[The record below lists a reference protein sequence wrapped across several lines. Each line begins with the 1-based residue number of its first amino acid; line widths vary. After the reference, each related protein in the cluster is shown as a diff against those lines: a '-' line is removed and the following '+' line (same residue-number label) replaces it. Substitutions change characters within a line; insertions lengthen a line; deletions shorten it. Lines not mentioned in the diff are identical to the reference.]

1 MLALMSYIQLIS
13 QTVIISENMGSP
25 SGTTAIASHTFQ
37 NSPTLTY
44 SGTADVRITTPSTG
58 YTGSSG
64 SGNVFFG
71 TSGGNAKEF
80 LISGINT
87 SAYTSI
93 SLSFGVLS
101 TSANSML
108 TVEVSSDGTNYTAL
122 TVNTTIT
129 ANTWTLKTAT
139 GSIPAASNLR
149 LKFSKNSIVSYRLD
163 DVIISGT
170 LASTPLITV
179 LPTSLTGFTYVE
191 GSGPSA
197 EQSFTASGSNLTAN
211 ITVTAPTGYEV
222 STTSGSGFAASVI
235 LPHTGG
241 TVNSTTVYARL
252 KADLEEGS
260 YAGDISLTST
270 GATAKTVALSG
281 TVTVI
286 VAEPSNHP
294 TNFTATAN
302 TTTSLTVA
310 WTDATPAA
318 EGYLI
323 KGSTTSYESI
333 TAPVDGSAVA
343 DATLVKNVAAGVE
356 MHQFTGLTQATTHF
370 FKIWPY
376 NGSGTSINYLTSG
389 TVPQTSATTQSE
401 TPSVTLTGTDPGT
414 SDFVVG
420 SSNNVLYRIAVA
432 VQYNTVTLNQL
443 VITTSGTYLPA
454 DVAAG
459 GFKLWYST
467 NNTFGSD
474 TELGSLSA
482 VTGGGENLTFTGLT
496 QAFAPGTNYLFVTAN
511 IDAAA
516 TTTHTIGAAADANG
530 DFTFAAALNFSG
542 STFGAGNLH
551 TIANAITL
559 LLNENFDYT
568 VGTLL
573 TANGYTAHSG
583 TDNPITVTASTMT
596 YPGYLSSG
604 VGNEISLSS
613 SAEDVNKTFS
623 ERTSGT
629 TYFGL
634 LVNVSSVTTTGD
646 YFFNVGATTIGS
658 TFRGRV
664 FVKKNA
670 SEKLA
675 FGIAQSTTVAN
686 FSEFNYN
693 LNETY
698 FLILKYEIILGAT
711 NDIASL
717 IINPVLNINEP
728 VAGWISNTDAA
739 STDLANLGS
748 FAFRQGNSTNG
759 PVLKID
765 GIRVATTWQDIV
777 GPQLIFSGTGNW
789 NETGRWSSAT
799 LPSVNSAATINGSA
813 TVSTA
818 IAVTD
823 LSVNNT
829 KSVTVAN
836 TGQLTVSG
844 TLTNSAGNSGLVIKS
859 DATGTGSLI
868 HNTAD
873 VAATVERYVTGNSNL
888 TAFDYHL
895 VSVPL
900 DAAVTN
906 AQFMGSYLYHFD
918 AATQSWTSNGTSTTA
933 PVPVNA
939 GYMIYYPNASTTYNF
954 TGELNNGSFTAA
966 TGLDAADEFA
976 LVPNPY
982 PSAIDWNAASGWTK
996 TNLRDAIYVWDPV
1009 GNQYAAFGAEAGINN
1024 GTRYI
1029 PAGQAFFVKSSAAS
1043 TVLAMNNSVRVHN
1056 TQTFWK
1062 EGDLTKDLLRVKAL
1076 GNGLSD
1082 ELVLRFRQGTEA
1094 GLDLMDVDKLFG
1106 ADEAPQLFTL
1116 TTDERQLS
1124 INTQPYSQQ
1133 TVVVPMGFELKKDV
1147 EVSLNFSGIE
1157 AFEPTVNIFLED
1169 CFTGQMV
1176 NLRENPVYTFNHTQG
1191 NEPQRFKLHLMGV
1204 TAVGETP
1211 SAMAGQI
1218 WSDGNSLYLSFPEL
1232 QGQKALYELFDLNG
1246 RLLESRVLSL
1256 ETIQRLRPQASG
1268 IVIARVSLANQVYVN
1283 KLFIR

>member
-1 MLALMSYIQLIS
+1 MKQIKI
-13 QTVIISENMGSP
+13 
-25 SGTTAIASHTFQ
+25 
-37 NSPTLTY
+37 
-44 SGTADVRITTPSTG
+44 
-58 YTGSSG
+58 
-64 SGNVFFG
+64 
-71 TSGGNAKEF
+71 
-80 LISGINT
+80 
-87 SAYTSI
+87 
-93 SLSFGVLS
+93 
-101 TSANSML
+101 
-108 TVEVSSDGTNYTAL
+108 
-122 TVNTTIT
+122 
-129 ANTWTLKTAT
+129 
-139 GSIPAASNLR
+139 
-149 LKFSKNSIVSYRLD
+149 
-163 DVIISGT
+163 
-170 LASTPLITV
+170 LITV
-179 LPTSLTGFTYVE
+179 LGVLLIGSSSWGQYAVNFDGSSDATHASNYGFTDHDLNGITWTGVQAIIPTTPLTGEWYNGVRSLRLRGYSTSHMTMTENKTTGIGTISFNYRRYSTDSQVTWKVEYSTNDGGSWTQVGSDFTAPASDIVQVFSGDVNVSGNVRIRIIHASGGASSNKRLNIDDLSITDYSGGATPTLSVSETSLTGFTYVE

-197 EQSFTASGSNLTAN
+197 EQSFTASGSNLTAD

-235 LPHTGG
+235 LPYIGG
-241 TVNSTTVYARL
+241 TVSSTTVYARL
-252 KADLEEGS
+252 KAGLEEGS

-294 TNFTATAN
+294 SNFTATAN

-333 TAPVDGSAVA
+333 TAPVDGTAVA

-356 MHQFTGLTQATTHF
+356 MHQFTGLTQATTHY

-420 SSNNVLYRIAVA
+420 SSNNVLYRVA
-432 VQYNTVTLNQL
+432 VLVQYSTVTLNQL

-551 TIANAITL
+551 TIAEAP
-559 LLNENFDYT
+559 D
-568 VGTLL
+568 
-573 TANGYTAHSG
+573 
-583 TDNPITVTASTMT
+583 VTK
-596 YPGYLSSG
+596 LF
-604 VGNEISLSS
+604 
-613 SAEDVNKTFS
+613 FS
-623 ERTSGT
+623 EYLEGSSNNKAIEI
-629 TYFGL
+629 
-634 LVNVSSVTTTGD
+634 VN
-646 YFFNVGATTIGS
+646 
-658 TFRGRV
+658 RGENNLDLSKV
-664 FVKKNA
+664 VVKLY
-670 SEKLA
+670 S
-675 FGIAQSTTVAN
+675 
-686 FSEFNYN
+686 
-693 LNETY
+693 
-698 FLILKYEIILGAT
+698 
-711 NDIASL
+711 
-717 IINPVLNINEP
+717 
-728 VAGWISNTDAA
+728 
-739 STDLANLGS
+739 
-748 FAFRQGNSTNG
+748 
-759 PVLKID
+759 
-765 GIRVATTWQDIV
+765 
-777 GPQLIFSGTGNW
+777 
-789 NETGRWSSAT
+789 
-799 LPSVNSAATINGSA
+799 NGSA
-813 TVSTA
+813 TVGNTLQNLVGSLAPGEVYLIVNSSANAAIKAHSDIESTVTFFNGDDALELLYDGVTTDVFGEIGTDPGTGWAVGGTANMTPDKTLIRKLTVNQGNTTGAGSFGTNADNSEWIIKDIDYAANLGEYGTAFTGATNTDWATASNWDMGLPSASYAA
-818 IAVTD
+818 IVASTVNHPVAGGIS
-823 LSVNNT
+823 SVKNLLI
-829 KSVTVAN
+829 KSGSN
-836 TGQLTVSG
+836 LQITGQLTVSG

-868 HNTAD
+868 HNTTD

-888 TAFDYHL
+888 TEFDYHL

-918 AATQSWTSNGTSTTA
+918 ATTQQWVSNGTSTSTT
-933 PVPVNA
+933 VPVDA

-1009 GNQYAAFGAEAGINN
+1009 GNQYAAFGTDAGING

-1062 EGDLTKDLLRVKAL
+1062 EGELTKDLLRVKAL

-1082 ELVLRFRQGTEA
+1082 EIVLRFRQGTEA
-1094 GLDLMDVDKLFG
+1094 GLDETDVDKLFG
-1106 ADEAPQLFTL
+1106 ADEAPQLYTL
-1116 TTDERQLS
+1116 TADERQLS

-1133 TVVVPMGFELKKDV
+1133 TVVVPIGFELKKDV
-1147 EVSLNFSGIE
+1147 EVSLHFSGIE

-1169 CFTGQMV
+1169 CFTGQMI

-1211 SAMAGQI
+1211 SAMTGQI
-1218 WSDGNSLYLSFPEL
+1218 WSEGNSLYLSFPEL
-1232 QGQKALYELFDLNG
+1232 QGQQALYELFDLNG
-1246 RLLESRVLSL
+1246 HLLESRVLSL

>member
-1 MLALMSYIQLIS
+1 MKQIKI
-13 QTVIISENMGSP
+13 
-25 SGTTAIASHTFQ
+25 
-37 NSPTLTY
+37 
-44 SGTADVRITTPSTG
+44 
-58 YTGSSG
+58 
-64 SGNVFFG
+64 
-71 TSGGNAKEF
+71 
-80 LISGINT
+80 
-87 SAYTSI
+87 
-93 SLSFGVLS
+93 
-101 TSANSML
+101 
-108 TVEVSSDGTNYTAL
+108 
-122 TVNTTIT
+122 
-129 ANTWTLKTAT
+129 
-139 GSIPAASNLR
+139 
-149 LKFSKNSIVSYRLD
+149 
-163 DVIISGT
+163 
-170 LASTPLITV
+170 LITV
-179 LPTSLTGFTYVE
+179 LGVLLIGSSSWGQYAVNFDGSSDATHASNYGFTDHDLNGITWTGVQAIIPTTPLTGEWYNGVRSLRLRGYSTSHMTMTENKTTGIGTISFNYRRYSTDSQVTWKVEYSTNDGGSWTQVGSDFTAPASDIIQVFSGDVNVSGNVRIRIIHASGGASSNKRLNIDDLSITDYSGGATPTLSVSETSLTGFTYVE

-197 EQSFTASGSNLTAN
+197 EQSFSASGSNLTAD

-270 GATAKTVALSG
+270 GATEKTVALSG

-356 MHQFTGLTQATTHF
+356 MHQFTGLTQATTHY

-459 GFKLWYST
+459 GFKLWFST

-530 DFTFAAALNFSG
+530 DFTFAAALNFTG

-551 TIANAITL
+551 TIANAP
-559 LLNENFDYT
+559 D
-568 VGTLL
+568 
-573 TANGYTAHSG
+573 
-583 TDNPITVTASTMT
+583 VTKLFISE
-596 YPGYLSSG
+596 YIE
-604 VGNEISLSS
+604 GNSNNKAIEI
-613 SAEDVNKTFS
+613 VNKG
-623 ERTSGT
+623 TSGID
-629 TYFGL
+629 L
-634 LVNVSSVTTTGD
+634 SKLVV
-646 YFFNVGATTIGS
+646 
-658 TFRGRV
+658 
-664 FVKKNA
+664 
-670 SEKLA
+670 
-675 FGIAQSTTVAN
+675 
-686 FSEFNYN
+686 N
-693 LNETY
+693 LY
-698 FLILKYEIILGAT
+698 A
-711 NDIASL
+711 
-717 IINPVLNINEP
+717 
-728 VAGWISNTDAA
+728 
-739 STDLANLGS
+739 
-748 FAFRQGNSTNG
+748 
-759 PVLKID
+759 
-765 GIRVATTWQDIV
+765 
-777 GPQLIFSGTGNW
+777 
-789 NETGRWSSAT
+789 
-799 LPSVNSAATINGSA
+799 NGSA
-813 TVSTA
+813 TPSNPLQGLTGTLGPGEVYVVVNTSATA
-818 IAVTD
+818 AFKDYKDVESNVTFFNGDDALEVVYDGVTTDVFGQIGTDPGTAWAVAGTANATVNKTLIRK
-823 LSVNNT
+823 LSVEQGNITGSGSFGTNT
-829 KSVTVAN
+829 DDSEWIIKDIDYAANLGEYGTAFTGATNTDWATASNWDLGLPSASYAAIVASTVNHPVAAGTSSVKNLLIKSGSN
-836 TGQLTVSG
+836 LQITGLLTVSG
-844 TLTNSAGNSGLVIKS
+844 TLTNSAGTGGLVIKS

-873 VAATVERYVTGNSNL
+873 VAATVERYLTGNSNL

-918 AATQSWTSNGTSTTA
+918 AAAQDWASNGTSTTA
-933 PVPVNA
+933 PVPVDA

-1009 GNQYAAFGAEAGINN
+1009 GNQYAAFGADAGING

-1056 TQTFWK
+1056 TQAFWK
-1062 EGDLTKDLLRVKAL
+1062 EGELTKDLLRVKAL

-1082 ELVLRFRQGTEA
+1082 EIVLRFRQGTEA
-1094 GLDLMDVDKLFG
+1094 GLDETDVDKLFG

-1116 TTDERQLS
+1116 TADERQLS

-1169 CFTGQMV
+1169 CFTGQMI

-1211 SAMAGQI
+1211 SAMTGQI
-1218 WSDGNSLYLSFPEL
+1218 WSDGNTLYLSFPEL

-1246 RLLESRVLSL
+1246 RLLESRELSL
-1256 ETIQRLRPQASG
+1256 QTIQRLRPQAKG

>member
-1 MLALMSYIQLIS
+1 MLALMSYVQLVS
-13 QTVIISENMGSP
+13 QTVIMSENMGSP

-93 SLSFGVLS
+93 SLSFGVLA
-101 TSANSML
+101 TTANNML

-122 TVNTTIT
+122 TVNSTIAAT
-129 ANTWTLKTAT
+129 TWTLKTAT
-139 GSIPAASNLR
+139 GSIPSTANLR
-149 LKFSKNSIVSYRLD
+149 LKFSKNSGVQYRLD
-163 DVIISGT
+163 DVVISGT

-179 LPTSLTGFTYVE
+179 LPASLTGFTYVE

-197 EQSFTASGSNLTAN
+197 EQSFTASGSNLTAD

-235 LPHTGG
+235 LPYIGG
-241 TVNSTTVYARL
+241 TVSSTTVYARL
-252 KADLEEGS
+252 KAGLEEGS

-294 TNFTATAN
+294 SNFTATAN

-356 MHQFTGLTQATTHF
+356 MHQFTGLTQATTHY

-420 SSNNVLYRIAVA
+420 SSNNVLYRVA
-432 VQYNTVTLNQL
+432 VLVQYSTVTLNQL

-551 TIANAITL
+551 TIAEAP
-559 LLNENFDYT
+559 D
-568 VGTLL
+568 
-573 TANGYTAHSG
+573 
-583 TDNPITVTASTMT
+583 VTK
-596 YPGYLSSG
+596 LF
-604 VGNEISLSS
+604 
-613 SAEDVNKTFS
+613 FS
-623 ERTSGT
+623 EYLEGGSNNKAIEI
-629 TYFGL
+629 
-634 LVNVSSVTTTGD
+634 VN
-646 YFFNVGATTIGS
+646 
-658 TFRGRV
+658 RGENNLDLSKV
-664 FVKKNA
+664 VVKLY
-670 SEKLA
+670 S
-675 FGIAQSTTVAN
+675 
-686 FSEFNYN
+686 
-693 LNETY
+693 
-698 FLILKYEIILGAT
+698 
-711 NDIASL
+711 
-717 IINPVLNINEP
+717 
-728 VAGWISNTDAA
+728 
-739 STDLANLGS
+739 
-748 FAFRQGNSTNG
+748 
-759 PVLKID
+759 
-765 GIRVATTWQDIV
+765 
-777 GPQLIFSGTGNW
+777 
-789 NETGRWSSAT
+789 
-799 LPSVNSAATINGSA
+799 NGSA
-813 TVSTA
+813 TVGNTLQNLVGSLAPGEVYLIVNSSANAAIKAHSDIESTVTFFNGDDALELLYDGVTTDVFGEIGTDPGTGWAVGGTANMTPDKTLIRKLTVNQGNTTGAGSFGTNADNSEWIIKDIDYAANLGEYGTAFTGATNTDWATASNWDMGLPSASYAA
-818 IAVTD
+818 IVASTVNHPVAGGIS
-823 LSVNNT
+823 SVKNLLI
-829 KSVTVAN
+829 KSGSN
-836 TGQLTVSG
+836 LQITGQLTVSG

-868 HNTAD
+868 HNTTD

-888 TAFDYHL
+888 TEFDYHL

-918 AATQSWTSNGTSTTA
+918 ATTQQWVSNGTSTSTT
-933 PVPVNA
+933 VPVDA

-1009 GNQYAAFGAEAGINN
+1009 GNQYAAFGADAGING

-1062 EGDLTKDLLRVKAL
+1062 EDELTKDLLRVKAL

-1082 ELVLRFRQGTEA
+1082 EIVLRFRQGTEA
-1094 GLDLMDVDKLFG
+1094 GLDETDVDKLFG
-1106 ADEAPQLFTL
+1106 ADEAPQLYTL
-1116 TTDERQLS
+1116 TADERQLS

-1133 TVVVPMGFELKKDV
+1133 TVVVPIGFELKKDV
-1147 EVSLNFSGIE
+1147 EVSLHFSGIE

-1169 CFTGQMV
+1169 CFTGQMI

-1211 SAMAGQI
+1211 SAMTGQI
-1218 WSDGNSLYLSFPEL
+1218 WSEGNSLYLSFPEL
-1232 QGQKALYELFDLNG
+1232 QGQQALYELFDLNG
-1246 RLLESRVLSL
+1246 HLLESRVLSL